1 MRLRSVELEVPD
13 TSAAAAFMQDVWGLS
28 PAGTRSRTTYLRGTG
43 DHPYLLALAKASAP
57 AIATVT
63 FSGSAGEID
72 ALHARVVAAGV
83 PAPARVAEFDDPGGG
98 GGFVV
103 RGAEAQAFRF
113 VAEVTRAEPLGDRL
127 RPIQLTHV
135 VLNALDRDA
144 CAKFVIDALG
154 FKLADRTRHMT
165 FVRCN
170 SAHHALA
177 FAHAEVPALNHIAFE
192 MTDIDA
198 VMKNIGRLRDLG
210 MTPAWGPGRHG
221 PGNNVF
227 AYFITP
233 FGASME
239 YTAEVQ
245 RVDDSYRV
253 GTPED
258 WKWPP
263 NRIDHWGVSTRDNA
277 RLGEAER
284 TFRFRQGGT
293 A

>member
-1 MRLRSVELEVPD
+1 MRLRSVELEMPA
-13 TSAAAAFMQDVWGLS
+13 SAAAVAFMHDVWGLL
-28 PAGTRSRTTYLRGTG
+28 PAGTRSRTAYLRGTG
-43 DHPYLLALAKASAP
+43 DHPYLLAISEASAP
-57 AIATVT
+57 AIASIT
-63 FSGSAGEID
+63 FAGSAGELD
-72 ALHARVVAAGV
+72 AIHARIVAAGL

-98 GGFVV
+98 AGFVV
-103 RGAEAQAFRF
+103 RGAEGQPYRF
-113 VAEVTRAEPLGDRL
+113 VTEGVRAEPLAYRDK
-127 RPIQLTHV
+127 PIQLTHV
-135 VLNALDRDA
+135 VLNALERDD
-144 CAKFVIDALG
+144 CAKFAIDALG
-154 FKLADRTRHMT
+154 FKLADRTKIMT

-170 SAHHALA
+170 RSHHALA
-177 FAHAEVPALNHIAFE
+177 FVHAERCSLNHIAFE

-210 MTPAWGPGRHG
+210 LQPAWGPGRHG

-245 RVDDSYRV
+245 QVDDSYRV
-253 GTPED
+253 GTPDD

-263 NRIDHWGVSTRDNA
+263 NRIDHWGVSVRDSA
-277 RLGEAER
+277 RLGAAEA
-284 TFRFRQGGT
+284 TFGFR

>member
-1 MRLRSVELEVPD
+1 MRLRSVELELPD
-13 TSAAAAFMQDVWGLS
+13 SPAAAAFMRDVWGLL

-43 DHPYLLALAKASAP
+43 DHPYLLALAESAAP
-57 AIATVT
+57 AIASVT
-63 FSGSAGEID
+63 FSGSAGELD
-72 ALHARVVAAGV
+72 ALHGRISAAGM
-83 PAPARVAEFDDPGGG
+83 PAPARIAEFDDPGGG

-103 RGAEAQAFRF
+103 RGAENQTFRF
-113 VAEVTRAEPLGDRL
+113 VAEVARAAPLEDRD
-127 RPIQLTHV
+127 RPLQLTHV

-144 CAKFVIDALG
+144 CAGFAIDALG
-154 FKLADRTRHMT
+154 FRLADRTGHMS

-170 SAHHALA
+170 RAHHALA
-177 FAHAEVPALNHIAFE
+177 FARSEVASLNHIAFE
-192 MTDIDA
+192 MADLDA

-210 MTPAWGPGRHG
+210 LQPAWGPGRHG

-227 AYFITP
+227 GYFITP
-233 FGASME
+233 FGATVE
-239 YTAEVQ
+239 YTAEIQ
-245 RVDDSYRV
+245 QVDDSYRV

-263 NRIDHWGVSTRDNA
+263 NRIDHWGISNRDHG

-284 TFRFRQGGT
+284 TFRFR

>member
-13 TSAAAAFMQDVWGLS
+13 SPAAAAFMREVWGLA
-28 PAGTRSRTTYLRGTG
+28 PAGARSRTTYLRGTG
-43 DHPYLLALAKASAP
+43 DHPYLLALTEATSP
-57 AIATVT
+57 AIASIT
-63 FSGSAGEID
+63 FAGSAGEVD

-83 PAPARVAEFDDPGGG
+83 PAPARVAEFGDPGGG

-103 RGAEAQAFRF
+103 RGAEGQTFRL
-113 VAEVTRAEPLGDRL
+113 VAEVARADPLADRL
-127 RPIQLTHV
+127 VPIALTHV

-154 FKLADRTRHMT
+154 FRLADRTRHMT

-170 SAHHALA
+170 NAHHALA
-177 FAHAEVPALNHIAFE
+177 FAHAELPALNHVAFE
-192 MTDIDA
+192 MADIDA

-210 MTPAWGPGRHG
+210 LAPAWGPGRHG

-239 YTAEVQ
+239 YTADVQ

-277 RLGEAER
+277 RLGEAEK
-284 TFRFRQGGT
+284 TFRFRR
-293 A
+293 

>member
-13 TSAAAAFMQDVWGLS
+13 SSAAVAFMRDVWGLAL
-28 PAGTRSRTTYLRGTG
+28 AGARSRTTYLRGTG
-43 DHPYLLALAKASAP
+43 DHPYLLALTEAASP
-57 AIATVT
+57 AIATIT
-63 FSGSAGEID
+63 FAGSAGEVD
-72 ALHARVVAAGV
+72 ALHARIAAAGV

-113 VAEVTRAEPLGDRL
+113 VAEVTRAAPLDDRL
-127 RPIQLTHV
+127 KPIRLTHV

-177 FAHAEVPALNHIAFE
+177 FAHAEVPALNHIAYE
-192 MTDIDA
+192 MADIDA
-198 VMKNIGRLRDLG
+198 VMKNIGRMRDLG
-210 MTPAWGPGRHG
+210 LAPAWGPGRHG

-245 RVDDSYRV
+245 QVDDSYRV

-263 NRIDHWGVSTRDNA
+263 NRIDHWGVSERDNA

-284 TFRFRQGGT
+284 TFRFRP
-293 A
+293 

>member
-1 MRLRSVELEVPD
+1 MRLRSVELELPAS
-13 TSAAAAFMQDVWGLS
+13 SAAVAFMRDVWGLD

-43 DHPYLLALAKASAP
+43 DHPYLLALTEAAAP
-57 AIATVT
+57 AIATIT
-63 FSGSAGEID
+63 FAGSAGELD
-72 ALHARVVAAGV
+72 ALHARIAAAGM

-98 GGFVV
+98 GGFTV
-103 RGAEAQAFRF
+103 RGAESQTFRF
-113 VAEVTRAEPLGDRL
+113 VAEGTRAEPRDGRL
-127 RPIQLTHV
+127 KPIQLTHV

-144 CAKFVIDALG
+144 CASFVIGALG
-154 FKLADRTRHMT
+154 FRLADRTRHMS

-192 MTDIDA
+192 MADLDA
-198 VMKNIGRLRDLG
+198 VMKNVGRLRDLG
-210 MTPAWGPGRHG
+210 LAPAWGPGRHG

-233 FGASME
+233 FGASVE

-245 RVDDSYRV
+245 QVDDAYRV

-263 NRIDHWGVSTRDNA
+263 NRIDHWGLSTRDNA

-284 TFRFRQGGT
+284 TFRFRP
-293 A
+293 

>member
-1 MRLRSVELEVPD
+1 MRLRSVELEMP
-13 TSAAAAFMQDVWGLS
+13 AAAAAVAFMREVWGLV
-28 PAGTRSRTTYLRGTG
+28 PAGTRSRTAYLRGTG
-43 DHPYLLALAKASAP
+43 DQPYLLAITEAATP
-57 AIATVT
+57 AIASIT
-63 FSGSAGEID
+63 FAGSAGELDGIR
-72 ALHARVVAAGV
+72 ARIVAAGV
-83 PAPARVAEFDDPGGG
+83 SAPARVAEFDDPGGG
-98 GGFVV
+98 GGFSV
-103 RGAEAQAFRF
+103 RGAEGQPFRF
-113 VAEVTRAEPLGDRL
+113 VTEGVRAAPLEDRDK
-127 RPIQLTHV
+127 PVQLTHV

-144 CAKFVIDALG
+144 CSKFAIDALG
-154 FKLADRTRHMT
+154 FKLADRTRIMT

-170 SAHHALA
+170 RAHHALA
-177 FAHAEVPALNHIAFE
+177 FAQAERSSLNHIAFE
-192 MTDIDA
+192 MADIDA

-210 MTPAWGPGRHG
+210 LQPAWGPGRHG

-245 RVDDSYRV
+245 QVDDSYRV

-263 NRIDHWGVSTRDNA
+263 NRIDHWGISARDTA
-277 RLGEAER
+277 RLGAAEA
-284 TFRFRQGGT
+284 TFGFR

>member
-13 TSAAAAFMQDVWGLS
+13 PPAAVAFMRDVWGLA

-43 DHPYLLALAKASAP
+43 DHPYLLAFTASSAP
-57 AIATVT
+57 AIASIT
-63 FSGSAGEID
+63 FAGSAGELD
-72 ALHARVVAAGV
+72 ALHARAVAVGV

-103 RGAEAQAFRF
+103 GGAEGQRFRF
-113 VAEVTRAEPLGDRL
+113 VAEGTRAAPIADRDK
-127 RPIQLTHV
+127 PIQLTHV

-144 CAKFVIDALG
+144 CAKFAIDAFG
-154 FKLADRTRHMT
+154 FKLADRTKIMT

-170 SAHHALA
+170 SSHHALA
-177 FAHAEVPALNHIAFE
+177 FVHAELASLNHIAFE
-192 MTDIDA
+192 MSDIDA

-210 MTPAWGPGRHG
+210 LQPAWGPGRHG

-233 FGASME
+233 FGASVE

-245 RVDDSYRV
+245 QVDDSYRV
-253 GTPED
+253 GTPDD
-258 WKWPP
+258 WTWPP
-263 NRIDHWGVSTRDNA
+263 NRIDHWGVSNRDHA
-277 RLGEAER
+277 QLGEAER
-284 TFRFRQGGT
+284 TFRFR

>member
-1 MRLRSVELEVPD
+1 MRLRSVELEVTGAP
-13 TSAAAAFMQDVWGLS
+13 AAADFMRDVWGLV
-28 PAGTRSRTTYLRGTG
+28 PAGARSRTTYLRGTG
-43 DHPYLLALAKASAP
+43 DHPYLLALTEASAP
-57 AIATVT
+57 AIATIT
-63 FSGSAGEID
+63 FTGSAGELD
-72 ALHARVVAAGV
+72 ALRARATAAGV

-103 RGAEAQAFRF
+103 RGVEGQTFRF
-113 VAEVTRAEPLGDRL
+113 VEEAGRAAPLADRAK
-127 RPIQLTHV
+127 PIQLTHV

-144 CAKFVIDALG
+144 CASFATSALG

-170 SAHHALA
+170 DAHHALA
-177 FAHAEVPALNHIAFE
+177 FAHAEIPALNHIAYE
-192 MTDIDA
+192 MADVDA

-263 NRIDHWGVSTRDNA
+263 NRIDHWGVSTRDHA

-284 TFRFRQGGT
+284 TFRFRQ
-293 A
+293 

>member
-1 MRLRSVELEVPD
+1 MRLRSVELEVTD
-13 TSAAAAFMQDVWGLS
+13 SAAAVEFMRDVWGLF
-28 PAGTRSRTTYLRGTG
+28 PAGRRSRTTYLRGTG
-43 DHPYLLALAKASAP
+43 DHPYLLALTEAPAP
-57 AIATVT
+57 AISSVT
-63 FSGSAGEID
+63 FTGSAGELD
-72 ALHARVVAAGV
+72 ALHARIVAATV

-98 GGFVV
+98 GGFTV
-103 RGAEAQAFRF
+103 RGAEGQRYRF
-113 VAEVTRAEPLGDRL
+113 VTEGVRAEPLADRDK
-127 RPIQLTHV
+127 PIQLTHV
-135 VLNALDRDA
+135 VLNALGREA
-144 CAKFVIDALG
+144 CAKFAIDALG
-154 FKLADRTRHMT
+154 FKLADRTRIMT

-170 SAHHALA
+170 RSHHALA
-177 FAHAEVPALNHIAFE
+177 FVDAEMSSLNHIAFE

-210 MTPAWGPGRHG
+210 LQPAWGPGRHG

-245 RVDDSYRV
+245 QVDDSYRV
-253 GTPED
+253 GAPED

-263 NRIDHWGVSTRDNA
+263 NRIDHWGVSSRDNA

-284 TFRFRQGGT
+284 TFRFR
-293 A
+293 AASA

>member
-13 TSAAAAFMQDVWGLS
+13 SSAAAAFLREVWGLA
-28 PAGTRSRTTYLRGTG
+28 PAGARSRTTYLRGIG
-43 DHPYLLALAKASAP
+43 DHPYLLALTQAASP
-57 AIATVT
+57 AIATIT
-63 FSGSAGEID
+63 FAGSAGEVD
-72 ALHARVVAAGV
+72 ALHARVIAAGV

-103 RGAEAQAFRF
+103 RGAEAQTFRF
-113 VAEVTRAEPLGDRL
+113 VAEVTRAAPLADRL
-127 RPIQLTHV
+127 KPIQLTHV

-177 FAHAEVPALNHIAFE
+177 FAHAEIPALNHIAFE

-210 MTPAWGPGRHG
+210 MAPAWGPGRHG

-245 RVDDSYRV
+245 QVDDSYRV

-263 NRIDHWGVSTRDNA
+263 NRIDHWGVSVRDNA

-284 TFRFRQGGT
+284 TFRFR

>member
-13 TSAAAAFMQDVWGLS
+13 AAAAAEFMRSVWGLF
-28 PAGTRSRTTYLRGTG
+28 PAGARSRTTYLRGTG
-43 DHPYLLALAKASAP
+43 DQPYLLALTEAPSP
-57 AIATVT
+57 AIATIT
-63 FSGSAGEID
+63 FTGAASELD
-72 ALHARVVAAGV
+72 TVHACIVAVGV

-98 GGFVV
+98 AGFVV
-103 RGAEAQAFRF
+103 RGAEAQRFRF
-113 VAEVTRAEPLGDRL
+113 VTEGGRAA
-127 RPIQLTHV
+127 PIDARDNPIRLTHV

-144 CAKFVIDALG
+144 CAKFAIDALG

-177 FAHAEVPALNHIAFE
+177 FAHAEIPALNHVAFE
-192 MTDIDA
+192 MADIDA
-198 VMKNIGRLRDLG
+198 VMKNIGRMRDLG

-263 NRIDHWGVSTRDNA
+263 NRIDHWGVSTREHA

-284 TFRFRQGGT
+284 TFRFRQ
-293 A
+293 

>member
-13 TSAAAAFMQDVWGLS
+13 PPAAVAFMRDVWGLE
-28 PAGTRSRTTYLRGTG
+28 PAGARSRTTYLRGTG
-43 DHPYLLALAKASAP
+43 DHPYLLAFIASATP
-57 AIATVT
+57 AIATIT
-63 FSGSAGEID
+63 FSGSAGELD
-72 ALHARVVAAGV
+72 MLHARVVAAGV
-83 PAPARVAEFDDPGGG
+83 PAPARIAEFDDPGAG
-98 GGFVV
+98 GGFAVG
-103 RGAEAQAFRF
+103 GAEGQRFRF
-113 VAEVTRAEPLGDRL
+113 VAEVARAAPIADRN

-144 CAKFVIDALG
+144 CAKFTIDALG
-154 FKLADRTRHMT
+154 FRLTDRTRIMT

-177 FAHAEVPALNHIAFE
+177 FAHAELPSLNHIAFE
-192 MTDIDA
+192 MADIDA
-198 VMKNIGRLRDLG
+198 VMKNVGRLRDLG

-245 RVDDSYRV
+245 QVDDSYRV
-253 GTPED
+253 GTPDD

-263 NRIDHWGVSTRDNA
+263 NRIDHWGVSSRDHA

-284 TFRFRQGGT
+284 TFRFR

>member
-13 TSAAAAFMQDVWGLS
+13 TAAAAAFMCGVWGLF
-28 PAGTRSRTTYLRGTG
+28 PAGTRGRTAYLRGTG
-43 DHPYLLALAKASAP
+43 DSPYLLALAEAPSP
-57 AIATVT
+57 AIATIT

-72 ALHARVVAAGV
+72 ALYARAVAAGV
-83 PAPARVAEFDDPGGG
+83 PASARVADFDDPGGG

-113 VAEVTRAEPLGDRL
+113 VAEGPRAAPISERD
-127 RPIQLTHV
+127 RPIRLTHV

-144 CAKFVIDALG
+144 CAKFTIDALG
-154 FKLADRTRHMT
+154 FKLADRTRIMT

-170 SAHHALA
+170 NAHHALA

-192 MTDIDA
+192 MADIDA

-245 RVDDSYRV
+245 QVDDSYRV
-253 GTPED
+253 GTPDD

-284 TFRFRQGGT
+284 TFRFRT
-293 A
+293 EEPA

>member
-1 MRLRSVELEVPD
+1 MRLRSVELEMP
-13 TSAAAAFMQDVWGLS
+13 AAAAAVAFMHDVWGLV
-28 PAGTRSRTTYLRGTG
+28 PAGTRSRTAYLRGTG
-43 DHPYLLALAKASAP
+43 DQPYLLAITEAAAP
-57 AIATVT
+57 AIASIT
-63 FSGSAGEID
+63 FAGSAGELD
-72 ALHARVVAAGV
+72 AIHARIVAAGV

-103 RGAEAQAFRF
+103 RGAEAQTFRV
-113 VAEVTRAEPLGDRL
+113 VAEGTRAAPLIDRL
-127 RPIQLTHV
+127 KPVQLTHV

-144 CAKFVIDALG
+144 CAKFAIDALG
-154 FKLADRTRHMT
+154 FRLADRTRHMT

-170 SAHHALA
+170 NAHHALA

-192 MTDIDA
+192 MADIDA

-210 MTPAWGPGRHG
+210 MAPAWGPGRHG

-245 RVDDSYRV
+245 QVDDSYRV
-253 GTPED
+253 GTPDD

-277 RLGEAER
+277 RLGEAEK
-284 TFRFRQGGT
+284 TFGFR